1 MHVSVVRDLNWESI
15 ADSFGCQDMS
25 RKAAP
30 KPEELIQKLDEKFN
44 SFKVLR
50 EKLKQMGFGKDD
62 EILIMT
68 GGG

>member
-1 MHVSVVRDLNWESI
+1 
-15 ADSFGCQDMS
+15 MS

-44 SFKVLR
+44 GFKVWR
-50 EKLKQMGFGKDD
+50 EKLKQMKDD
-62 EILIMT
+62 EVVIMT

>member
-1 MHVSVVRDLNWESI
+1 
-15 ADSFGCQDMS
+15 MS

-44 SFKVLR
+44 SFKVWR
-50 EKLKQMGFGKDD
+50 EKLKQMGFVKDYD
-62 EILIMT
+62 ILIII